1 MKTMSDQSLSSF
13 GYAYFQ
19 GKIVPFEDAKVS
31 IATHAL
37 NYGTGVFEGIRAYWN
52 KEHEQLYILKG
63 PEHYV
68 RMLQS
73 CRILKIQINE
83 TVNEMMAATKEILN
97 KSGYREDV
105 YIRPLAYKADPV
117 IKVKLSG
124 IRDDFCIF
132 TVPLGDYLDV
142 SKGLHIG
149 ISPWRRLDDNA
160 IPTRAKATGSY
171 INAAL
176 AVDDLI
182 ASGFDDGIMLTPDG
196 HVAEGTASNL
206 FMVRGDKLITSPVSD
221 AILEGITRYTLL
233 ELAEQAG
240 LKIEIRSIDRTELY
254 IADELFLCGT
264 GVQLAPVTKVDHRP
278 VGNGNPGETTLTLQ
292 KLYFD
297 AVRGHNQ
304 AFHHWLTPVYE

>member
-1 MKTMSDQSLSSF
+1 MS
-13 GYAYFQ
+13 YAYFEGQ
-19 GKIVPFEDAKVS
+19 IVPLEEAKVN
-31 IATHAL
+31 IATHAF

-52 KEHEQLYILKG
+52 EDHEELYILKG

-73 CRILKIQINE
+73 CRIMKIHITE
-83 TVNEMMAATKEILN
+83 TVEQLMETTVEILRR
-97 KSGYREDV
+97 SGYREDV

-124 IRDDFCIF
+124 IRDACSIF
-132 TVPLGDYLDV
+132 TAPMGNYLDV
-142 SKGLHIG
+142 NKGLHVG

-176 AVDDLI
+176 AVDDLLE
-182 ASGFDDGIMLTPDG
+182 SGFDDGIMLTPDG

-221 AILEGITRYTLL
+221 AILEGITRATLL
-233 ELAEQAG
+233 QLAQDAG
-240 LKIEIRSIDRTELY
+240 MQVEVRTIDRTELY
-254 IADELFLCGT
+254 VADELFMCGT
-264 GVQLAPVTKVDHRP
+264 GVQVAPVTKVDHRP
-278 VGNGNPGETTLTLQ
+278 IGSGRPGDKTLTLQ

-297 AVRGHNQ
+297 AVRGNNP
-304 AFHHWLTPVYE
+304 AYRHWLTPVYRR

>member
-1 MKTMSDQSLSSF
+1 MS
-13 GYAYFQ
+13 YAYFE
-19 GKIVPFEDAKVS
+19 GKIVPLEEAKVS
-31 IATHAL
+31 IATHAF

-52 KEHEQLYILKG
+52 QSHEELYILKG

-73 CRILKIQINE
+73 CRIMKIRIPE
-83 TVNEMMAATKEILN
+83 TVEQLMEITAEILRR
-97 KSGYREDV
+97 SEYREDV

-124 IRDDFCIF
+124 IRDACAIF
-132 TVPLGDYLDV
+132 TAPLGNYLDV
-142 SKGLHIG
+142 DKGLHVG

-176 AVDDLI
+176 AVDDLLE
-182 ASGFDDGIMLTPDG
+182 SGFDDGIMLTPDG

-221 AILEGITRYTLL
+221 AILEGITRRTLL
-233 ELAEQAG
+233 ELAQDAG
-240 LKIEIRSIDRTELY
+240 MKVEVRSIDRTELY
-254 IADELFLCGT
+254 VADELFMCGT
-264 GVQLAPVTKVDHRP
+264 GVQVAPVTRVDHRP
-278 VGNGNPGETTLTLQ
+278 VGSGRPGDKTLTLQ

-297 AVRGHNQ
+297 AVRGNNP
-304 AFHHWLTPVYE
+304 AYHHWLAPVYGSKK

>member
-1 MKTMSDQSLSSF
+1 MSSSQSSSF
-13 GYAYFQ
+13 GYAYFMWN
-19 GKIVPFEDAKVS
+19 IVPFEEAKVS

-52 KEHEQLYILKG
+52 KEQKQLYILKG
-63 PEHYV
+63 HEHYV

-73 CRILKIQINE
+73 CRIMKIQIKE
-83 TVNEMMAATKEILN
+83 SVQEMMDATIEILRR
-97 KSGYREDV
+97 SGYQEDV

-124 IRDDFCIF
+124 IRDEFSIF

-142 SKGLHIG
+142 NKGLHIG

-221 AILEGITRYTLL
+221 AILEGITRTTLL

-240 LKIEIRSIDRTELY
+240 MNIEVRSIDRTELY
-254 IADELFLCGT
+254 VADELFLCGT
-264 GVQLAPVTKVDHRP
+264 GVQLAPVTKVDHRI
-278 VGNGNPGETTLTLQ
+278 VGNGEPGEKTLALQ

-297 AVRGHNQ
+297 AVRGNNP
-304 AFHHWLTPVYE
+304 AFQHWLTPVYTK

>member
-1 MKTMSDQSLSSF
+1 MS
-13 GYAYFQ
+13 YAYFE
-19 GKIVPFEDAKVS
+19 GTIVPLEDAKVS
-31 IATHAL
+31 VATHAF

-52 KEHEQLYILKG
+52 TAHEELYVLKG

-73 CRILKIQINE
+73 CRILKIRIPESVEQLMAV
-83 TVNEMMAATKEILN
+83 TVEILRR
-97 KSGYREDV
+97 SEYREDV

-117 IKVKLSG
+117 VKVKLSG
-124 IRDDFCIF
+124 IRDACSIF
-132 TVPLGDYLDV
+132 TVPLGEYLDV
-142 SKGLHIG
+142 NKGLHVG

-176 AVDDLI
+176 AVDDLLE
-182 ASGFDDGIMLTPDG
+182 SGFDDGIMLTPDG

-221 AILEGITRYTLL
+221 AILEGITRATLL
-233 ELAEQAG
+233 ELAQDAG
-240 LKIEIRSIDRTELY
+240 MKIEVRTIDRTELY
-254 IADELFLCGT
+254 VADELFMCGT
-264 GVQLAPVTKVDHRP
+264 GVQVAPVTKVDHRP
-278 VGNGNPGETTLTLQ
+278 VGSGRPGDKTLTLQ

-297 AVRGHNQ
+297 AVRGNNP
-304 AFHHWLTPVYE
+304 AYRHWLTPVYKTEA

>member
-1 MKTMSDQSLSSF
+1 MSNPQSSF

-19 GKIVPFEDAKVS
+19 GQVVPFEDAKVS

-52 KEHEQLYILKG
+52 KEQEQLYILKG
-63 PEHYV
+63 TEHYV

-73 CRILKIQINE
+73 CRILKIYVKENVQD
-83 TVNEMMAATKEILN
+83 MMNATAEILR
-97 KSGYREDV
+97 KSGFREDV

-124 IRDDFCIF
+124 IRDEFSIF
-132 TVPLGDYLDV
+132 TVPLGEYLDV
-142 SKGLHIG
+142 NKGLHIG
-149 ISPWRRLDDNA
+149 VSPWRRLDDNA

-176 AVDDLI
+176 AVDDLM
-182 ASGFDDGIMLTPDG
+182 ASGYDDGIMLTPDG

-221 AILEGITRYTLL
+221 AILEGITRTTLL
-233 ELAEQAG
+233 ELAEAAG
-240 LKIEIRSIDRTELY
+240 MKIEVRSIDRTELY

-278 VGNGNPGETTLTLQ
+278 VGNGQPGEKALTLQ

-297 AVRGHNQ
+297 AVRGNLPE
-304 AFHHWLTPVYE
+304 FHHWLTPIYKK

>member
-1 MKTMSDQSLSSF
+1 MSSSQSSSF
-13 GYAYFQ
+13 GYAYFL
-19 GKIVPFEDAKVS
+19 GNIVPFEEAKVS

-52 KEHEQLYILKG
+52 KEQKQLYILKG
-63 PEHYV
+63 HEHYV

-73 CRILKIQINE
+73 CRIMKIQIKE
-83 TVNEMMAATKEILN
+83 SVQEMMDATIEILRR
-97 KSGYREDV
+97 SGYQEDV

-124 IRDDFCIF
+124 IRDEFSIF

-142 SKGLHIG
+142 NKGLHIG

-221 AILEGITRYTLL
+221 AILEGITRTTLL

-240 LKIEIRSIDRTELY
+240 MNIEVRSIDRTELY
-254 IADELFLCGT
+254 VADELFLCGT
-264 GVQLAPVTKVDHRP
+264 GVQLAPVTKVDHRI
-278 VGNGNPGETTLTLQ
+278 VGNGEPGEKTLALQ

-297 AVRGHNQ
+297 AVRGNNP
-304 AFHHWLTPVYE
+304 AFQHWLTPVYTK

>member
-1 MKTMSDQSLSSF
+1 MS
-13 GYAYFQ
+13 YAYFE
-19 GKIVPFEDAKVS
+19 GAVVPLEEAKVS

-52 KEHEQLYILKG
+52 KEQKQLYVLKG

-68 RMLQS
+68 RMVQS
-73 CRILKIQINE
+73 CRIMKIHLQESIDDMMNA
-83 TVNEMMAATKEILN
+83 TVEILRR
-97 KSGYREDV
+97 SGYQEDV

-124 IRDDFCIF
+124 IRDAFAIF

-142 SKGLHIG
+142 NKGLHLG

-182 ASGFDDGIMLTPDG
+182 ESGFDDGIMLTQDG
-196 HVAEGTASNL
+196 HVAEGTAANL
-206 FMVRGDKLITSPVSD
+206 FMVRGGKLITSPVTD
-221 AILEGITRYTLL
+221 AILEGITRSTLL
-233 ELAEQAG
+233 ELAKDAG
-240 LKIEIRSIDRTELY
+240 INVEIRSIDRTELY
-254 IADELFLCGT
+254 VADELFLCGT
-264 GVQLAPVTKVDHRP
+264 GVQVAPVTRVDHRP
-278 VGNGNPGETTLTLQ
+278 VGSGAAGELTLQLQ

-297 AVRGHNQ
+297 AVRGNNP
-304 AFHHWLTPVYE
+304 AYRHWLTPVYA

>member
-1 MKTMSDQSLSSF
+1 MSSSQSSSF
-13 GYAYFQ
+13 GYAYFL
-19 GKIVPFEDAKVS
+19 GNIVPFEEAKVS

-52 KEHEQLYILKG
+52 KEQKQLYILKG
-63 PEHYV
+63 HEHYV

-73 CRILKIQINE
+73 CRIMKIQIKE
-83 TVNEMMAATKEILN
+83 SVQEMMDATIEILRR
-97 KSGYREDV
+97 SGYQEDV

-124 IRDDFCIF
+124 IRDEFSIF

-142 SKGLHIG
+142 NKGLHIG

-206 FMVRGDKLITSPVSD
+206 FMVRADKLITSPVSD
-221 AILEGITRYTLL
+221 AILEGITRTTLL

-240 LKIEIRSIDRTELY
+240 MNIEVRSIDRTELY
-254 IADELFLCGT
+254 VADELFLCGT
-264 GVQLAPVTKVDHRP
+264 GVQLAPVTKVDHRI
-278 VGNGNPGETTLTLQ
+278 VGNGEPGEKTLALQ

-297 AVRGHNQ
+297 AVRGNNP
-304 AFHHWLTPVYE
+304 AFQHWLTPVYTK

>member
-1 MKTMSDQSLSSF
+1 MS
-13 GYAYFQ
+13 YAYFE
-19 GKIVPFEDAKVS
+19 GKIVPLQDANVS
-31 IATHAL
+31 IATHAF

-52 KEHEQLYILKG
+52 STHEELYVLKG

-73 CRILKIQINE
+73 CRILKIRIPE
-83 TVNEMMAATKEILN
+83 TVEQLMETTVEILQR
-97 KSGYREDV
+97 SEYREDV

-117 IKVKLSG
+117 VKVKLSG
-124 IRDDFCIF
+124 IRDACSIF

-142 SKGLHIG
+142 NKGLHVG

-176 AVDDLI
+176 AVDDLLE
-182 ASGFDDGIMLTPDG
+182 SGFDDGIMLTPDG

-221 AILEGITRYTLL
+221 AILEGITRTTLL
-233 ELAEQAG
+233 ELAQDAG
-240 LKIEIRSIDRTELY
+240 MKIEVRSIDRTELY
-254 IADELFLCGT
+254 VADELFMCGT
-264 GVQLAPVTKVDHRP
+264 GVQVAPVTKVDHRP
-278 VGNGNPGETTLTLQ
+278 VGSGRPGDKTLTLQ

-297 AVRGHNQ
+297 AVRGNNP
-304 AFHHWLTPVYE
+304 AYRHWLTPVYKTEA

>member
-1 MKTMSDQSLSSF
+1 MIKVS
-13 GYAYFQ
+13 YAYFE
-19 GKIVPFEDAKVS
+19 GAIVPLEEAKVS

-52 KEHEQLYILKG
+52 KEQKQLYVLKG

-73 CRILKIQINE
+73 CRIMKIHLQEDVDDMMNA
-83 TVNEMMAATKEILN
+83 TVEILRR
-97 KSGYREDV
+97 SGYQEDV

-117 IKVKLSG
+117 IKVKLTG
-124 IRDDFCIF
+124 IRDALGIF

-142 SKGLHIG
+142 NKGLHLG

-182 ASGFDDGIMLTPDG
+182 ESGFDDGIMLTQDG
-196 HVAEGTASNL
+196 HVAEGTAANL
-206 FMVRGDKLITSPVSD
+206 FMVRGGKLITSPVTD
-221 AILEGITRYTLL
+221 AILEGITRSTLL
-233 ELAEQAG
+233 ELAEDAG
-240 LKIEIRSIDRTELY
+240 MNVEIRSIDRTELY
-254 IADELFLCGT
+254 VADELFLCGT
-264 GVQLAPVTKVDHRP
+264 GVQVAPVTKVDHRP
-278 VGNGNPGETTLTLQ
+278 VGSGVAGELTLKLQ

-297 AVRGHNQ
+297 AVRGNNP
-304 AFHHWLTPVYE
+304 AYRHWLTPVYA

>member
-1 MKTMSDQSLSSF
+1 VGQGGLNQVS
-13 GYAYFQ
+13 YAYFE
-19 GKIVPFEDAKVS
+19 GKIVPLQDANVS
-31 IATHAL
+31 IATHAF

-52 KEHEQLYILKG
+52 STHEELYVLKG

-73 CRILKIQINE
+73 CRILKIRIPE
-83 TVNEMMAATKEILN
+83 TVEQLMETTVEILQR
-97 KSGYREDV
+97 SEYREDV

-117 IKVKLSG
+117 VKVKLSG
-124 IRDDFCIF
+124 IRDACSIF

-142 SKGLHIG
+142 NKGLHVG

-176 AVDDLI
+176 AVDDLLE
-182 ASGFDDGIMLTPDG
+182 SGFDDGIMLTPDG

-221 AILEGITRYTLL
+221 AILEGITRTTLL
-233 ELAEQAG
+233 ELAQDAG
-240 LKIEIRSIDRTELY
+240 MKIEVRSIDRTELY
-254 IADELFLCGT
+254 VADELFMCGT
-264 GVQLAPVTKVDHRP
+264 GVQVAPVTKVDHRP
-278 VGNGNPGETTLTLQ
+278 VGSGRPGDKTLTLQ

-297 AVRGHNQ
+297 AVRGNNP
-304 AFHHWLTPVYE
+304 AYRHWLTPVYKTEA

>member
-1 MKTMSDQSLSSF
+1 MS
-13 GYAYFQ
+13 YAYFEGQ
-19 GKIVPFEDAKVS
+19 IVPLEEAKVN
-31 IATHAL
+31 IATHAF

-52 KEHEQLYILKG
+52 EGHEELYILKG

-73 CRILKIQINE
+73 CRIMKIHITE
-83 TVNEMMAATKEILN
+83 TVEQLMETTVEILRR
-97 KSGYREDV
+97 SGYREDV

-124 IRDDFCIF
+124 IRDACSIF
-132 TVPLGDYLDV
+132 TAPMGNYLDV
-142 SKGLHIG
+142 NKGLHVG

-176 AVDDLI
+176 AVDDLLE
-182 ASGFDDGIMLTPDG
+182 SGFDDGIMLTPDG

-221 AILEGITRYTLL
+221 AILEGITRATLL
-233 ELAEQAG
+233 QLAQDAG
-240 LKIEIRSIDRTELY
+240 MQVEVRTIDRTELY
-254 IADELFLCGT
+254 VADELFMCGT
-264 GVQLAPVTKVDHRP
+264 GVQVAPVTKVDHRP
-278 VGNGNPGETTLTLQ
+278 IGSGRPGDKTLTLQ

-297 AVRGHNQ
+297 AVRGNNP
-304 AFHHWLTPVYE
+304 AYRHWLTPVYRR

>member
-1 MKTMSDQSLSSF
+1 LS
-13 GYAYFQ
+13 YAYFE
-19 GKIVPFEDAKVS
+19 GNIVPLQDAKVS
-31 IATHAL
+31 VASHAF

-52 KEHEQLYILKG
+52 SAHDELYVLKG

-73 CRILKIQINE
+73 CRILKISIPE
-83 TVNEMMAATKEILN
+83 TVEQLMDITVEILRR
-97 KSGYREDV
+97 SEYREDV

-117 IKVKLSG
+117 VKVKLSG
-124 IRDDFCIF
+124 IRDACTIY

-142 SKGLHIG
+142 NKGLHVG

-176 AVDDLI
+176 AVDDLLE
-182 ASGFDDGIMLTPDG
+182 SGFDDGIMLTPDG

-221 AILEGITRYTLL
+221 AILEGITRSTLL
-233 ELAEQAG
+233 ELASDAG
-240 LKIEIRSIDRTELY
+240 MKVEVRTIDRTELY
-254 IADELFLCGT
+254 VADELFMCGT
-264 GVQLAPVTKVDHRP
+264 GVQVAPVTKVDHRP
-278 VGNGNPGETTLTLQ
+278 VGNGRPGDKTLTLQ

-297 AVRGHNQ
+297 AVRGNNP
-304 AFHHWLTPVYE
+304 AYHHWLAPVYKREA